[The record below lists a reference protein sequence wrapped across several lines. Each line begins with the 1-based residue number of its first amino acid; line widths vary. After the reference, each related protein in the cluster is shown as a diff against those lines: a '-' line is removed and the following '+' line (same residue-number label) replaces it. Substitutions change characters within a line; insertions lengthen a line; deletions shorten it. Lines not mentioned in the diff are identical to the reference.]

1 MKTLV
6 ISDLHL
12 THHFDQKKFQ
22 FLKELLSDVD
32 RVVLNGDFWDAY
44 ISTFEQFVTS
54 EWTQLFPILKSKETY
69 YIFGNH
75 DKEIAS
81 DSRRELFS
89 NYSGKSVT
97 LPAGNKK
104 HYFTHGDG
112 IAQATDSLFPFLTKI
127 KPIVDAYS
135 IFKHVGV
142 KTLGRY
148 FYLREVFDNAKMKKW
163 RKHNLPSDTILF
175 CGHTHLSEA
184 NITEGFYNSGFIE
197 HGHADYILIENDLA
211 TLHFQNY

>member
-1 MKTLV
+1 MRTLV

-12 THHFDQKKFQ
+12 THHFDQRKFQ
-22 FLKELLSDVD
+22 LLKELLSNVD
-32 RVVLNGDFWDAY
+32 RVVLNGDFWDSY
-44 ISTFEQFVTS
+44 ISTFEQFITS
-54 EWTQLFPILKSKETY
+54 EWTQLFSILKSKETY

-75 DKEIAS
+75 DKEAAS

-89 NYSGKSVT
+89 NYSGKSFT
-97 LPAGNKK
+97 LPASDKK
-104 HYFTHGDG
+104 HYFTHGDS
-112 IAQATDSLFPFLTKI
+112 ITHATDSIFPFLTKI
-127 KPIVDAYS
+127 KAIVDAYS
-135 IFKHVGV
+135 VFKLVGV

-163 RKHNLPSDTILF
+163 RKDNLASDTVLF

-184 NITEGFYNSGFIE
+184 NVAEGFYNSGFIE

-211 TLHFQNY
+211 TLYFQNY